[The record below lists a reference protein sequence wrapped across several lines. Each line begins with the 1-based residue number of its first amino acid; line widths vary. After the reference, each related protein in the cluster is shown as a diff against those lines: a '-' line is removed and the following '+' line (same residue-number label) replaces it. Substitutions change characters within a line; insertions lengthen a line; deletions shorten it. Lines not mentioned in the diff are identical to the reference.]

1 MYRRIVIAAVTVFIA
16 LSGAVGV
23 QAQPVGQA
31 TQPAAVSAASK
42 VRVVTTTHSE
52 VLGSWRPQVVGV
64 QYRTSRVA
72 KANPNRVLRKVLVLA
87 PKTLRVDSVTITIHN
102 IVDGR
107 GEVVWRRDAPVVG
120 KWAKVNVVCQGKCA
134 ITTEIRATT
143 LGRWWD
149 RRHYVAWPGMGV

>member
-1 MYRRIVIAAVTVFIA
+1 MLRRIIIAAMTVLIA

-31 TQPAAVSAASK
+31 TQPAAVSTASK

-72 KANPNRVLRKVLVLA
+72 KANPNRVLRKVRVLA
-87 PKTLRVDSVTITIHN
+87 PKTLRVDTVTITIRN
-102 IVDGR
+102 VVDGR
-107 GEVVWRRDAPVVG
+107 EAVWRREAVPVG
-120 KWAKVNVVCQGKCA
+120 KWFKVGVVCRGTCA
-134 ITTEIRATT
+134 VDTEVRATT

-149 RRHYVAWPGMGV
+149 RPHYVMWSGMGV